1 MADKMLITTDQVKPM
16 EIFIEGKYDGL
27 LEFIVKE
34 STIENPTVKTT
45 KGRALIRS
53 TAASIASSKVF
64 VEKARKK
71 LADNERA
78 KIDKTLSA
86 ILESGN
92 YIKDCLVY
100 HQAVVREPLTKYEAE
115 KKAEEDEQAYQNGI
129 VEKHVI
135 ALGENAE
142 FDRLKKIEAENE
154 KLKKEAIEREAE
166 DKARIKIEGEQKE
179 KNDSE
184 TRKLLEAEQETER
197 LKQKSINDE
206 KQAEIDKQKAVDDE
220 GKRVQAEA
228 DEKERRR
235 IADDETK
242 RKADEAKSADVAHQK
257 RINNEALP
265 GLIEILGDEAT
276 AKKVLVA
283 IITGKVK
290 HVRVCY

>member
-1 MADKMLITTDQVKPM
+1 MNKPIKTESLRNMSSLLVKMQSLT
-16 EIFIEGKYDGL
+16 
-27 LEFIVKE
+27 
-34 STIENPTVKTT
+34 
-45 KGRALIRS
+45 AL
-53 TAASIASSKVF
+53 K
-64 VEKARKK
+64 
-71 LADNERA
+71 
-78 KIDKTLSA
+78 
-86 ILESGN
+86 
-92 YIKDCLVY
+92 
-100 HQAVVREPLTKYEAE
+100 
-115 KKAEEDEQAYQNGI
+115 
-129 VEKHVI
+129 
-135 ALGENAE
+135 
-142 FDRLKKIEAENE
+142 RLRLNE

-235 IADDETK
+235 VADDEAK
-242 RKADEAKSADVAHQK
+242 RKVDEAKSADVAHQK